1 MNRRLHAVFRREE
14 EILEVTQSCR
24 ERGYE
29 IIDVYTPYPVHGL
42 ERAMGL
48 KPSRIPF
55 ACLVFGLLGAGLMFW
70 FQVWASAVDWPANIG
85 GKPLNSAPAFIPVT
99 FETAVLLAG
108 LGTIFVLLARS
119 RLFPLKRP
127 AISDA
132 RLTDDH
138 FLLAIRQTD
147 ADLHPDMAKDLF
159 LEHGA
164 IEVHEIPQ
172 EDVPS

>member
-1 MNRRLHAVFRREE
+1 MNRRLHAIFQEE
-14 EILEVTQSCR
+14 KDILSVTRACR

-29 IIDVYTPYPVHGL
+29 IIDVYSPYPVHGL

-48 KPSRIPF
+48 EPSKIPF
-55 ACLVFGLLGAGLMFW
+55 LCFLFALVGAGGMFL

-85 GKPLNSAPAFIPVT
+85 GKPLNSFPAFLPVT
-99 FETAVLLAG
+99 FETAVLFAG
-108 LGTIFVLLARS
+108 LGIIFVLLMRS
-119 RLFPLKRP
+119 KLYPTRKP
-127 AISDA
+127 AFTDP

-147 ADLHPDMAKDLF
+147 ADLHPDMAKELF

-172 EDVPS
+172 EDAR

>member
-1 MNRRLHAVFRREE
+1 MNRRLHAIFQEE
-14 EILEVTQSCR
+14 KDILSVTSACR

-29 IIDVYTPYPVHGL
+29 IIDVYSPYPVHGL

-48 KPSRIPF
+48 EPSKIPF
-55 ACLVFGLLGAGLMFW
+55 LCFLFALFGAGGMFL

-85 GKPLNSAPAFIPVT
+85 GKPLNSFPAFLPVT
-99 FETAVLLAG
+99 FETGVLFAG
-108 LGTIFVLLARS
+108 LGIIFVLLMRS
-119 RLFPLKRP
+119 KLYPMREP
-127 AISDA
+127 AFTDP

-147 ADLHPDMAKDLF
+147 ADLHPDMAKELF

-172 EDVPS
+172 EDAR

>member
-1 MNRRLHAVFRREE
+1 MNRRLHAVFQREE
-14 EILEVTQSCR
+14 EIIAVTQSCR
-24 ERGYE
+24 DRGYE
-29 IIDVYTPYPVHGL
+29 IIDVHAPYPVHGL

-55 ACLVFGLLGAGLMFW
+55 ACLAFAILGAGLMFW

-85 GKPLNSAPAFIPVT
+85 GKPLNSAPAFVPVT

-108 LGTIFVLLARS
+108 IGTIFVLLARS
-119 RLFPLKRP
+119 RLFPGKRP
-127 AISDA
+127 AMSDQ

-147 ADLHPDMAKDLF
+147 ADIHPDMAKELF
-159 LEHGA
+159 RQHGA

-172 EDVPS
+172 EDVLS

>member
-1 MNRRLHAVFRREE
+1 MNRRLHAVFDSEE
-14 EILEVTQSCR
+14 KVISATDACR

-29 IIDVYTPYPVHGL
+29 IIDVYSPYPVHGL
-42 ERAMGL
+42 ISAMGL
-48 KPSRIPF
+48 NPSRMPF
-55 ACLVFGLLGAGLMFW
+55 LCFLFAILGAGGMFA

-85 GKPLNSAPAFIPVT
+85 GKPLNSAPAFLPVT
-99 FETAVLLAG
+99 FETAVLFAG
-108 LGTIFVLLARS
+108 LGIIFVLLLRS
-119 RLFPLKRP
+119 KLFPFQKPR
-127 AISDA
+127 IQDV

-164 IEVHEIPQ
+164 IEVTEIPQ
-172 EDVPS
+172 EEVR

>member
-1 MNRRLHAVFRREE
+1 MNRRLHAVFQQEE
-14 EILEVTQSCR
+14 EIVSVTQACR
-24 ERGYE
+24 DRGYE
-29 IIDVYTPYPVHGL
+29 IIDVFTPYPVHGL
-42 ERAMGL
+42 DRAMGL

-55 ACLVFGLLGAGLMFW
+55 ACFAFGILGASLMFF
-70 FQVWASAVDWPANIG
+70 FQVWSSAVDWPANIG
-85 GKPLNSAPAFIPVT
+85 GKPLNSAPAFVPVT

-119 RLFPLKRP
+119 RLFPSKRP
-127 AISDA
+127 VIQDR

-147 ADLHPDMAKDLF
+147 ADLHPDMAKELF

-164 IEVHEIPQ
+164 IEVHEIQQ
-172 EDVPS
+172 EDVA